1 MTQPLFDIIAPDREN
16 ALKDKQN
23 KTIENF
29 WGKEDKIIMQ
39 IFVTTSYQNFGHR
52 KHIFQL

>member
-1 MTQPLFDIIAPDREN
+1 MTQPLFDIIATDREN

-29 WGKEDKIIMQ
+29 WGKEDNIILQ
-39 IFVTTSYQNFGHR
+39 IFVTTSYQNFGHQ
-52 KHIFQL
+52 KPIFQL

>member
-39 IFVTTSYQNFGHR
+39 IFVTTSYQNFGHW